1 MVVIFNL
8 NLNLELGYILNIETA
23 TKNCSVA
30 LAKEGETIFCKEIAE
45 EGYSHAER
53 LHVFIEDIIKETGIT
68 LRDLSAVA
76 VSQGPG
82 SYTGLRIGVSA
93 AKGLCYALDIP
104 LIAVDTL
111 QALASQVI
119 ISNGLII
126 PMIDAR
132 RMEVYSAVFAPNYER
147 KREVLAEII
156 TENSFEDLEETL
168 YFVGDCADKCKSVLN
183 KDNYVFLEYIKYPS
197 AKEMSALSFEKFK
210 INDTVDVAYFEP
222 YYLKDFMITAPK
234 K

>member
-1 MVVIFNL
+1 MS
-8 NLNLELGYILNIETA
+8 YILNIETA

-30 LAKEGETIFCKEIAE
+30 LAKEGKTILCKEIAE

-53 LHVFIEDIIKETGIT
+53 LHVFIEEIVKEAGIT
-68 LRDLSAVA
+68 FSDLAAIA

-93 AKGLCYALDIP
+93 AKGLCYALGIP

-111 QALASQVI
+111 QTLASQITV
-119 ISNGLII
+119 SDGLII

-132 RMEVYSAVFAPNYER
+132 RMEVYSAVFDVNHQN
-147 KREVLAEII
+147 KREIQAEII
-156 TENSFEDLEETL
+156 DENSFQGYDETL
-168 YFVGDCADKCKSVLN
+168 YFIGDCAAKCKSVLT
-183 KDNYVFLEYIKYPS
+183 KDNFVFLENIKYPS
-197 AKEMSALSFEKFK
+197 AKEMSRLSYDKYK
-210 INDTVDVAYFEP
+210 ISDTVDVAYFEP
-222 YYLKDFMITAPK
+222 YYLKDFMVTTSK